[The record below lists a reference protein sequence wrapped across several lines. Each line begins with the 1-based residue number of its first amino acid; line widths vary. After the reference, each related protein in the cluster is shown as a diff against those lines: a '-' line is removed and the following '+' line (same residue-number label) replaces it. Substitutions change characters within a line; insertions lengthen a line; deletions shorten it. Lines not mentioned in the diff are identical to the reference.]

1 MWCPCHFRIRSATE
15 NSYFSIS
22 PQQRKEVHI
31 EVEEYVL
38 PKFEVTVEASKH
50 YSLHDENIQ
59 VIVRGKYTH
68 GNPVRGKAVVS
79 VLEDDQYGCFFIRQD
94 ATKQKS
100 LLEKTVD
107 VDGSRTVELSIAELK
122 LSFGDGMFNRYKE
135 FKIQAEMTEELTG
148 CSQSA
153 KSITV
158 QVHRDRY
165 EIKSNF
171 LELTMKPE
179 HKVTAKVSM
188 SPLAGRPMFHDTFL
202 LNFLLLL
209 HR

>member
-1 MWCPCHFRIRSATE
+1 M
-15 NSYFSIS
+15 
-22 PQQRKEVHI
+22 
-31 EVEEYVL
+31 
-38 PKFEVTVEASKH
+38 TVEASKH
-50 YSLHDENIQ
+50 FSLHDEKIQ

-100 LLEKTVD
+100 LLEQTID
-107 VDGSRTVELSIAELK
+107 VDGSRTVEFSIADLK

-135 FKIQAEMTEELTG
+135 YKIQAEMTEELTG

-153 KSITV
+153 KSISV

-165 EIKSNF
+165 EIKSN
-171 LELTMKPE
+171 LIELRMKPE
-179 HKVTAKVSM
+179 HKVTAMVLL
-188 SPLAGRPMFHDTFL
+188 SPLTSRSMCHDTI
-202 LNFLLLL
+202 
-209 HR
+209 